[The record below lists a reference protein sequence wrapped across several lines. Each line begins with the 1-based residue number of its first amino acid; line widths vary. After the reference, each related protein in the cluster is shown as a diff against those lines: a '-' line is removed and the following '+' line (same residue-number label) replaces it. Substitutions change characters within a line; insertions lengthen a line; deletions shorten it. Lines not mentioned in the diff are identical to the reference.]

1 MRTLTTSRILGMAC
15 LCRMDMKA
23 EPGGRQ
29 MAGPMMAARLAAV
42 AAAVAGAMDADV
54 VTWHNCRQTHAG
66 VCVCVVGGE
75 SDKARVHLETKPIVA
90 AQSLVTEEECPLV

>member
-1 MRTLTTSRILGMAC
+1 M
-15 LCRMDMKA
+15 CRMDMKA

-54 VTWHNCRQTHAG
+54 VTWHNCAVHAANTCG
-66 VCVCVVGGE
+66 CVCVVGGE

-90 AQSLVTEEECPLV
+90 AQSLVTEEEFPLV